1 MIIAI
6 FVVEYRR
13 RLRHFKC
20 RNSVPTFAFAPTG
33 CYTRIEFLVYH
44 TLCVIMEKIRTAVIG
59 AGYRGRYLISLLQH
73 IDSFDIIAVSDISPK
88 LPETIAQL
96 FQGKVLPQIYHSGTD
111 DYLRMLDE
119 TKPDLVIIAS
129 PWHLHK
135 AQAINALRA
144 GCHVAIEVKGALDN
158 DEYPDIIAQSRQ
170 SGKEVFPLENTLF
183 RDDILAINNMV
194 QAGVFGQLVFLQGGY
209 RHDLT
214 YILVDNEGNF
224 GPKNGSE
231 SEWRSHYY
239 ETENGDL
246 YPTHGLAP
254 LCMFLGVNRTDHI
267 KTIASFSTAPGVG
280 LRACIARRKGA
291 DCDEAHRTFE
301 MGDVVTSILQTDSG
315 AQITLLHDTTLPR
328 PRSLNYEVQG
338 TKGIWNAEKKAIY
351 IDGVSPSEDWE
362 PEEKYIQQYKHRFWQ
377 RWEKEAL
384 LYDGHH
390 QGMDYIMLKALG
402 EALLGRESYPATL
415 ADMATWAAV
424 TPRSKE
430 SIKQNRPVPFPRY

>member
-1 MIIAI
+1 
-6 FVVEYRR
+6 
-13 RLRHFKC
+13 
-20 RNSVPTFAFAPTG
+20 
-33 CYTRIEFLVYH
+33 
-44 TLCVIMEKIRTAVIG
+44 MEKIRTAIIG

-96 FQGKVLPQIYHSGTD
+96 FQGKSLPKTYHSGIG

-119 TKPDLVIIAS
+119 DKPDLVVIAS

-135 AQAINALRA
+135 VQAIDALRA
-144 GCHVAIEVKGALDN
+144 GCHVAIEVKGALDA
-158 DEYPDIIAQSRQ
+158 DEYPDIIRQSRQ

-183 RDDILAINNMV
+183 MNDILAINNMV
-194 QAGVFGQLVFLQGGY
+194 HAGVFGQLVFLQGGY

-224 GPKNGSE
+224 GPRNGSE
-231 SEWRSHYY
+231 SEWRSRYY

-254 LCMFLGVNRTDHI
+254 LCMFLDINRTDHI
-267 KTIASFSTAPGVG
+267 NSIASFSTTPGVG
-280 LRACIARRKGA
+280 LRECIAKRSLGKNR
-291 DCDEAHRTFE
+291 DMSRDFR
-301 MGDVVTSILQTDSG
+301 MGDVITSILKTDSG
-315 AQITLLHDTTLPR
+315 AQINLLHDTTLPR

-351 IDGVSPSEDWE
+351 IDGISPAEEWE
-362 PEEKYIQQYKHRFWQ
+362 PEDKYIQQYKHRFWQ
-377 RWEKEAL
+377 RWESEAL
-384 LYDGHH
+384 LHDGHH
-390 QGMDYIMLKALG
+390 QGMDYIMLKVLG
-402 EALLGRESYPATL
+402 EALLGRETYPATL

-424 TPRSKE
+424 SPYSKE
-430 SIKQNRPVPFPRY
+430 SIKQNRSIPFPRY